1 MDGNSGTAR
10 SPRVV
15 SDTASQSPH
24 GMANGQ
30 DAWTD
35 PETVAGWRKW
45 ARAHAAQTRPMTELL
60 LEAAQVREGMAVL
73 DLASGAGE
81 PALSLAHAVG
91 THGRVVATDISAG
104 MLELIDEDAR
114 AQGLNNLTTRM
125 ANAEA
130 LPFED
135 AVFDRL
141 TCRQG
146 IMHVPDADRAL
157 REARRVLKTG
167 GRAAFLV
174 WGPPTGQTMM
184 IHQAVLARHI
194 EIPRPAPDAP
204 GPFRYAQSGTLAA
217 ALRRAGFQD
226 VQEATHHLR
235 LSWPGTPQQWLQQ
248 TVELAGPLRA
258 LLARLSPGTRQQVE
272 QEVQAALAPHYD
284 GERLSLLATVNV
296 ATGQP

>member
-1 MDGNSGTAR
+1 MCGPIR
-10 SPRVV
+10 KQ
-15 SDTASQSPH
+15 SQ
-24 GMANGQ
+24 
-30 DAWTD
+30 
-35 PETVAGWRKW
+35 
-45 ARAHAAQTRPMTELL
+45 
-60 LEAAQVREGMAVL
+60 
-73 DLASGAGE
+73 AGE
-81 PALSLAHAVG
+81 PAFSLAHAVG
-91 THGRVVATDISAG
+91 TTGRVVATDVSVG
-104 MLELIDEDAR
+104 MLELIDEGAR
-114 AQGLNNLTTRM
+114 AQRLDNLTTRM

-204 GPFRYAQSGTLAA
+204 GPFR
-217 ALRRAGFQD
+217 
-226 VQEATHHLR
+226 
-235 LSWPGTPQQWLQQ
+235 
-248 TVELAGPLRA
+248 
-258 LLARLSPGTRQQVE
+258 
-272 QEVQAALAPHYD
+272 
-284 GERLSLLATVNV
+284 
-296 ATGQP
+296 